1 MNRKIASIDS
11 SKKATQHKAINKKT
25 VPRKTISG
33 KKSKNISI
41 QKNYRK
47 R

>member
-1 MNRKIASIDS
+1 MNRNIASIDS